1 MAMARVTAIAFN
13 GNGVFPENSPYIVQA
28 YKKDV
33 PSFFVQCL
41 NCHEKSTQCK
51 ACPESKG
58 SCQSCFLIRLECLFP
73 LPPYLHQKREFS
85 PFQCN
90 CIHCTIS
97 HWRCRFDS
105 NIHPQKCQQCI
116 KLGIPCNFKL
126 SAQWRHNDIKLHP
139 PPLQVSSHVAIEP
152 VNEMNNDSVSRI
164 SDPGRRFSIT
174 NKSVHY
180 HNWSGICPNNGY
192 SCHGCV
198 EQVNSQENESTVP
211 VPSWIHVFSKSTK
224 SSFCQNELPLLVIW
238 RNPPPKKYVIIVIG
252 AQRGSTEAEPT
263 TDRSSCSCPCP
274 KPFSHQPWCWE
285 GYLSF
290 WQRGFRQSS
299 Y

>member
-1 MAMARVTAIAFN
+1 LPLVDNQGYSKLQKKNTPAKPTVTVTLAAMTMAMARVTAIAFN

-97 HWRCRFDS
+97 H
-105 NIHPQKCQQCI
+105 
-116 KLGIPCNFKL
+116 
-126 SAQWRHNDIKLHP
+126 
-139 PPLQVSSHVAIEP
+139 
-152 VNEMNNDSVSRI
+152 
-164 SDPGRRFSIT
+164 
-174 NKSVHY
+174 
-180 HNWSGICPNNGY
+180 
-192 SCHGCV
+192 
-198 EQVNSQENESTVP
+198 
-211 VPSWIHVFSKSTK
+211 
-224 SSFCQNELPLLVIW
+224 
-238 RNPPPKKYVIIVIG
+238 
-252 AQRGSTEAEPT
+252 
-263 TDRSSCSCPCP
+263 
-274 KPFSHQPWCWE
+274 
-285 GYLSF
+285 
-290 WQRGFRQSS
+290 
-299 Y
+299 